1 MKKIGF
7 LIVALLLTGGMAMAQ
22 GMRNGKKMDTKER
35 AKKKK
40 KRMAKEY

>member
-22 GMRNGKKMDTKER
+22 GMRNGKKWTRKNVLR
-35 AKKKK
+35 K
-40 KRMAKEY
+40 